1 MEVYIQKAQIK
12 FKSSTLENEIKMGLF
27 QTRKRQP
34 QNMET
39 TADFKVY
46 QVKPFQPAQR
56 CTKVVKTAESQP
68 LALV

>member
-1 MEVYIQKAQIK
+1 MRFSNLIK

-39 TADFKVY
+39 TAASKVY
-46 QVKPFQPAQR
+46 QVKTFQRAQR
-56 CTKVVKTAESQP
+56 CNKMVKTAESQP